1 MYILVPYDK
10 ILFGID
16 KLRNLINE
24 VEMTVIAHQRLNKKM
39 YAPHQLYILNYTK
52 EVYIY
57 IYILSHCDQARRFRD
72 IKWSSVTDH
81 SRISQDTS
89 CCLQL
94 FMHLGQVVLGGDA

>member
-1 MYILVPYDK
+1 MVPYDK

-52 EVYIY
+52 EVHTHTHFLRVVKSLCLTSNSRHTY
-57 IYILSHCDQARRFRD
+57 LTV
-72 IKWSSVTDH
+72 IKHVDFVT
-81 SRISQDTS
+81 
-89 CCLQL
+89 
-94 FMHLGQVVLGGDA
+94 

>member
-1 MYILVPYDK
+1 MVPYDK

-52 EVYIY
+52 EVCIY
-57 IYILSHCDQARRFRD
+57 IVKSLCLTSNSRHTYLTV
-72 IKWSSVTDH
+72 IKHVDFVT
-81 SRISQDTS
+81 
-89 CCLQL
+89 
-94 FMHLGQVVLGGDA
+94 